1 MVPLGAAKDPLVAS
15 TGTLVGDERA
25 ALGSLTGSA
34 HGTERT
40 FDFSVPTG
48 ARPRVETMPLG
59 PAAEGLRG
67 NGPRARHCSAWP

>member
-34 HGTERT
+34 HETERT
-40 FDFSVPTG
+40 FDF
-48 ARPRVETMPLG
+48 
-59 PAAEGLRG
+59 
-67 NGPRARHCSAWP
+67 